1 VEEKKMR
8 LPPSEVSTKGIS
20 NRRALLQNGEEGA
33 ILQYAGWPTMWRG
46 EDIMIRTDDGRKV
59 RGPFLK
65 YSGFV
70 KGKNKTGENDG
81 T

>member
-1 VEEKKMR
+1 
-8 LPPSEVSTKGIS
+8 
-20 NRRALLQNGEEGA
+20 
-33 ILQYAGWPTMWRG
+33 MWLG
-46 EDIMIRTDDGRKV
+46 EDIMIKTDDGRRV

-70 KGKNKTGENDG
+70 KGKDGTGENDG